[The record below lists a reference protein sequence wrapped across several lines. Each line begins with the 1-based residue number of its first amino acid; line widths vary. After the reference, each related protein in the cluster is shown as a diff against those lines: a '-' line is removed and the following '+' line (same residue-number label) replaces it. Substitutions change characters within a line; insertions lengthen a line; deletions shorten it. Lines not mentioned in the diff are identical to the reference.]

1 MEKTK
6 NGMLKTILSYEQFAL
21 FLSLIALCVISTI
34 LSPVFLTGMNLMNV
48 LRAASL
54 TAISAMGM
62 MLILV
67 LGEIDLSVGSVQ
79 AIVGIVSVIVLNK
92 TNSMVLS
99 LIVALLLGCGI
110 GLINGLLVTKGQI
123 NSMIATLGTMAVFRG
138 LSYIV
143 SGGISIQA
151 RASIFSALGTGY
163 IGPVPIPLVV
173 AIIIFIVLAYAM
185 KYMEFGRNIFAIGGN
200 ESAAKLCGIPVIKI
214 QLKAFIICGVLTAFS
229 GFILASRLSSGQPN
243 AGTGFEFQVISA
255 VVLGGVSL
263 NGGKGNIIG
272 VIIGVLILSVLSNI
286 LTLCNVS
293 SFYQEVARGIV
304 ILLAVYMDSRN
315 KKVNER
321 KTLLAQKKA

>member
-1 MEKTK
+1 MNNTK
-6 NGMLKTILSYEQFAL
+6 NGVVKTILSYEQNAL
-21 FLSLIALCVISTI
+21 FLSFFILCIISTF

-62 MLILV
+62 MLILI

-92 TNSMVLS
+92 TNNIILS
-99 LIVALLLGCGI
+99 LAVALILGCAI
-110 GLINGLLVTKGQI
+110 GLINGLLVTKGHI

-151 RASIFSALGTGY
+151 KSSVFSTLGTGY
-163 IGPVPIPLVV
+163 IGPVPIPL
-173 AIIIFIVLAYAM
+173 IIAVFIFLILAYAM

-200 ESAAKLCGIPVIKI
+200 KSAAKLCGIPVTKI
-214 QLKAFIICGVLTAFS
+214 QLEAFIICGVLTSLS

-263 NGGKGNIIG
+263 NGGKGNIVG

-315 KKVNER
+315 KNVSER
-321 KTLLAQKKA
+321 KTLLAQKKV